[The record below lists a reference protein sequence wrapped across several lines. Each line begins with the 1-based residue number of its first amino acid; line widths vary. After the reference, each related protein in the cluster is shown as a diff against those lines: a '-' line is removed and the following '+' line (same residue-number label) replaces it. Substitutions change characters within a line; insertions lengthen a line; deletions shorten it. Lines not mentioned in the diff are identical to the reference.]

1 MPHAREDYLLIFTT
15 LFLSPVTRNKK
26 TMAPM
31 VIVMK
36 PGTKKDH
43 PQGGFAHGVSVVAQN
58 EGMTAPRI
66 FPKAVWV
73 AHMPMRSPRL

>member
-31 VIVMK
+31 VIAMK

-43 PQGGFAHGVSVVAQN
+43 PQGGFGVSVVAQN
-58 EGMTAPRI
+58 EGLIAPRI
-66 FPKAVWV
+66 FTKAVWV